1 MPKLGIRFKN
11 EEHFEALR
19 ESGKRLEEVMRR
31 VEKMIVPGASTEL
44 LDKIAEKAIQ
54 ELGGETVFKGY
65 GKEYGNPF
73 PASICVSINDEVV
86 HGIPRKERLLREG
99 DLVKVDMGLRFRGM
113 ITDMAR
119 TFGVGTLS
127 EDSKRLLWVT
137 EESLLRGIATV
148 RHGSKLSE
156 YGSAVERFVESHG
169 FSVVRDLV
177 GHGVGFLL
185 HEPPQIPNFSF
196 PSSQNLLF
204 QNGMAVALE
213 PMINAG
219 SSAVRLAKDGWTFV
233 TEDHARSAHF
243 EDTVLLS
250 EHGVETVTRTS

>member
-1 MPKLGIRFKN
+1 M
-11 EEHFEALR
+11 
-19 ESGKRLEEVMRR
+19 
-31 VEKMIVPGASTEL
+31 
-44 LDKIAEKAIQ
+44 
-54 ELGGETVFKGY
+54 
-65 GKEYGNPF
+65 
-73 PASICVSINDEVV
+73 